1 MKIKLLISL
10 FILSFCFIS
19 CKKEA
24 EKTEKEDPTK
34 ELFKVSLDLVL
45 PKNDTLHLYYA
56 QDMAQDYRE
65 ENSIW
70 LPVQGKEM
78 AQKVTFNLPEEIL
91 PIKVRIDFGVNKENK
106 EIVLNTVAFDY
117 FDKSF
122 VANDSII
129 FNYFRP
135 DESATIVD
143 YKTRTLKRKDP
154 NSVKGPSLY
163 PHDEAVKAAIEKLV
177 K

>member
-1 MKIKLLISL
+1 MKIKLFIAL
-10 FILSFCFIS
+10 FILSICFIS
-19 CKKEA
+19 CKKEV
-24 EKTEKEDPTK
+24 EKSEKVDPTK

-56 QDMAQDYRE
+56 QDMAEDYTE

-70 LPVQGKEM
+70 LPVEGKAT
-78 AQKVTFNLPEEIL
+78 AQKVTFNLPEEVL
-91 PIKVRIDFGVNKENK
+91 PLKLRLDFGVNKENK
-106 EIVLNTVAFDY
+106 EIVLNTIAFDY

-122 VANDSII
+122 VANDSTI

-135 DESATIVD
+135 DESATLID
-143 YKTRTLKRKDP
+143 YNTRILKRKDP

-163 PHDEAVKAAIEKLV
+163 PHDEAVKAAIDKLI